1 MILLVCNFSTL
12 LILIPSILTRSFLA
26 IFLHRDNLHTL
37 PIFTLPSVPRPAS
50 SSMSTVVAKDDV
62 RPLRA
67 AFPVV
72 ITNDAELLLSCF
84 MVETMTAMID
94 DTEAQPHHAKGMP
107 EGWTQTIVC
116 RKRGVIPDKYWFS
129 PKESYNF
136 NAEVKVRRFL
146 AIQDQVGGDEVVETV
161 CIRNAGIAVLG
172 IGRLLLRV
180 LSAGVDHRWCIGC
193 WIHQVQKKGTHI
205 SDNVA
210 NVNVGVHDP
219 TI

>member
-1 MILLVCNFSTL
+1 
-12 LILIPSILTRSFLA
+12 
-26 IFLHRDNLHTL
+26 
-37 PIFTLPSVPRPAS
+37 
-50 SSMSTVVAKDDV
+50 MSTVVAKDDV

-72 ITNDAELLLSCF
+72 ITNEAELLLSCF
-84 MVETMTAMID
+84 VVQTMTPLID
-94 DTEAQPHHAKGMP
+94 DAEAQPLPPRECQKDGLKPCAQQ
-107 EGWTQTIVC
+107 EG
-116 RKRGVIPDKYWFS
+116 GYPDKYWFS
-129 PKESYNF
+129 PKESYKF

-146 AIQDQVGGDEVVETV
+146 AIQDQVGGDEVAETV

-193 WIHQVQKKGTHI
+193 WIHQVRKKGTHI